1 MSELFPFGESPAQYV
16 QIMVE
21 FDHKPWLPW
30 FDHFEIELTLV
41 AGNDVKFVT
50 VVQPMLLLWFQH
62 GGASNFAGACI
73 FNSCDSEFSLDYL
86 K

>member
-1 MSELFPFGESPAQYV
+1 MKVKVNLD
-16 QIMVE
+16 IWTE

-30 FDHFEIELTLV
+30 FDHFEIELALV

-50 VVQPMLLLWFQH
+50 VVQPTLLLWSLWFQD
-62 GGASNFAGACI
+62 GGVSNFAGSCI
-73 FNSCDSEFSLDYL
+73 FNSCDSEFALDYL